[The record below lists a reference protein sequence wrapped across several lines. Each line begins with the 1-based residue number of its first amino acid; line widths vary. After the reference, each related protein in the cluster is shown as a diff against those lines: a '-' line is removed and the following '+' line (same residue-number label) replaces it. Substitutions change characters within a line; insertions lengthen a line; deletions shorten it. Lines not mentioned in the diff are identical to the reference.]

1 MHITLPPSPQPLILA
16 TSDTDTTR
24 LTEVFNNRIY
34 CFVLDMDIYNPRIL
48 GAFAKLRKATI
59 SFAISVCLPVC
70 LSICPFF
77 GPHETTRF
85 PLHGFK

>member
-34 CFVLDMDIYNPRIL
+34 CFSTWTFIIQE
-48 GAFAKLRKATI
+48 F
-59 SFAISVCLPVC
+59 
-70 LSICPFF
+70 
-77 GPHETTRF
+77 
-85 PLHGFK
+85 